1 MKAVFV
7 ELPAF
12 ARYRSD
18 YLDDDAFLALQNLL
32 MKQPEAGDPIQD
44 TGGLRKLRFA
54 DIRRGKGKRGGLRVI
69 YYWWVTGLQFWLFTL
84 YDKDEIVRP
93 DCTAAQG
100 TQVNDQSGTGSEEK
114 YMKTIV
120 KSKSKRAAKRD
131 LFGELSEGVAALADA
146 RQGKR
151 TLRTHALEYK
161 PAPEVTPK
169 ELIRVRESLN
179 LSRALF
185 AVYLRT
191 NVRTLE
197 NWEQGRARPNA
208 QAALLINLV
217 KQYPDT
223 VQRLAAI

>member
-1 MKAVFV
+1 MSGIAKAK
-7 ELPAF
+7 P
-12 ARYRSD
+12 
-18 YLDDDAFLALQNLL
+18 
-32 MKQPEAGDPIQD
+32 
-44 TGGLRKLRFA
+44 
-54 DIRRGKGKRGGLRVI
+54 
-69 YYWWVTGLQFWLFTL
+69 
-84 YDKDEIVRP
+84 
-93 DCTAAQG
+93 
-100 TQVNDQSGTGSEEK
+100 
-114 YMKTIV
+114 
-120 KSKSKRAAKRD
+120 KRAAKRD
-131 LFGELSEGVAALADA
+131 LFAELGEGVAALADA

-161 PAPEVTPK
+161 PAPKITPK

-197 NWEQGRARPNA
+197 NWEQGRAKPNA

-217 KQYPDT
+217 MQYPDT